1 MVPGWG
7 REPFCG
13 DCRITSKRRVAIAWE
28 ALRKSVASTCPCRRQ
43 LVSMCWY
50 ACNTTDSDRKRPERL
65 RLNWGLRRA
74 SRYLW
79 RLARKV
85 SGSGVRA
92 CEHWTAGRRLS
103 STWITKQSWT
113 AISVTVSMRLSLR
126 KRRED
131 IAYAPISPAYRPV
144 GMLRSIV
151 PVRTSVA
158 HQGVKQNF
166 RYARRRAWVAVSR
179 PGEMSIRVSTLDG
192 ASGLEGQLGMAW
204 D

>member
-13 DCRITSKRRVAIAWE
+13 DCRITSKRRMAIAWE
-28 ALRKSVASTCPCRRQ
+28 VVRKSVASTCPCRRR
-43 LVSMCWY
+43 LASMCWY
-50 ACNTTDSDRKRPERL
+50 ACNTTDSGRKRPWRL

-103 STWITKQSWT
+103 STWITKQSWM
-113 AISVTVSMRLSLR
+113 AISVIVSMRLPFR

-131 IAYAPISPAYRPV
+131 VTYAPCVTGVSPGRQAALH
-144 GMLRSIV
+144 GSG
-151 PVRTSVA
+151 A
-158 HQGVKQNF
+158 HECSTPRRQAELQICSAWYSTTVEDLTA
-166 RYARRRAWVAVSR
+166 ARF
-179 PGEMSIRVSTLDG
+179 PSTLPL
-192 ASGLEGQLGMAW
+192 LEFFVLLLGGE
-204 D
+204 